1 MSRTELLLKQA
12 QQQLG
17 QRQYQAA
24 RSLFMQAL
32 EQDPKSADAHY
43 GLASACFMQGD
54 FLAAAH
60 HFKETTRH
68 DSARAGAYIN
78 LGAIYNRLG
87 RYDDA
92 IATLRRGIDLDPHR
106 GEGYYNLGLVHR
118 HLEHWHL
125 AIEAYKEA
133 VRVSPNM
140 ADAHF
145 NLANL
150 LLEQHK
156 YDAAVVHYNHAIR
169 LRPNWDVAKQ
179 GLEMAEEARAE
190 QEPPPDEAPTQ
201 TLKESTASQRHAD
214 PKRDAG
220 LLADL
225 TRLAETA
232 DALGRELG
240 DDSAPELDKTIK
252 ELASILIKHDASYH
266 EVSGKLDAFRQAAE
280 RFHTF
285 DARLQDLQNRLA
297 QARTRL
303 AKA

>member
-1 MSRTELLLKQA
+1 MSRSNQLLKQA

-17 QRQYQAA
+17 QRHFQAA

-32 EQDPKSADAHY
+32 EQEPASADAHY

-68 DSARAGAYIN
+68 EPDRAGAYVN

-92 IATLRRGIDLDPHR
+92 IATLRKGIDLDPHR

-150 LLEQHK
+150 LLEQHR
-156 YDAAVVHYNHAIR
+156 YDAAVAHYQHAIR
-169 LRPNWDVAKQ
+169 LRPEWDVAKQ

-190 QEPPPDEAPTQ
+190 AAPKIDDGPKHQ
-201 TLKESTASQRHAD
+201 SKESTASHRHAD
-214 PKRDAG
+214 AKKDLA
-220 LLADL
+220 LLTDM
-225 TRLAETA
+225 THIAESA

-240 DDSAPELDKTIK
+240 DETARQLDKTIK
-252 ELASILIKHDASYH
+252 ELASILIKHDASYG
-266 EVSGKLDAFRQAAE
+266 EVSAKLDAFRDAAD
-280 RFHTF
+280 RFHMF
-285 DARLQDLQNRLA
+285 DGRLKELQSHLA
-297 QARTRL
+297 QARVRIT
-303 AKA
+303 KA

>member
-1 MSRTELLLKQA
+1 MSRSNQLLKQA
-12 QQQLG
+12 QQLLG
-17 QRQYQAA
+17 QRHYQSA
-24 RSLFMQAL
+24 RSLYMQAL
-32 EQDPKSADAHY
+32 EQEPTSADAHY
-43 GLASACFMQGD
+43 GLASVCFMQGD

-68 DSARAGAYIN
+68 EPDRAGAYIN

-92 IATLRRGIDLDPHR
+92 IATLRKGIDLDPHR

-156 YDAAVVHYNHAIR
+156 YDAAVAHYRHAIR
-169 LRPNWDVAKQ
+169 LRPDWDVAKQ

-190 QEPPPDEAPTQ
+190 ATPKIELPQHQ
-201 TLKESTASQRHAD
+201 SKESTASLRHAD
-214 PKRDAG
+214 PKKDLG
-220 LLADL
+220 LLTEL
-225 TRLAETA
+225 THLAETA

-240 DDSAPELDKTIK
+240 DESARELDRTIK
-252 ELASILIKHDASYH
+252 DLASILIKHDASYG
-266 EVSGKLDAFRQAAE
+266 EVNAKLDAFRDAADK
-280 RFHTF
+280 FHTF
-285 DARLQDLQNRLA
+285 DSRLKELQSRMA
-297 QARTRL
+297 QARVRIT
-303 AKA
+303 KA

>member
-1 MSRTELLLKQA
+1 MSRSELLLKQA

-17 QRQYQAA
+17 QRQYQSA

-32 EQDPKSADAHY
+32 EQEPASADAHY

-68 DSARAGAYIN
+68 EPGRAGAYIN

-133 VRVSPNM
+133 VRVAPNM

-156 YDAAVVHYNHAIR
+156 YDSAVVHYKHALR
-169 LRPNWDVAKQ
+169 LRPNWEVALQ
-179 GLEMAEEARAE
+179 GLEMAEEGRAE
-190 QEPPPDEAPTQ
+190 MEPPSDEAPKSSS
-201 TLKESTASQRHAD
+201 KESVASQRHAD

-220 LLADL
+220 LLTDL
-225 TRLAETA
+225 THLAEAA

-240 DDSAPELDKTIK
+240 DDTAVELDRTIK
-252 ELASILIKHDASYH
+252 DLASILIKHDASYH
-266 EVSGKLDAFRQAAE
+266 EVSGKLDAFRHAAD

-285 DARLQDLQNRLA
+285 DARLKELQTRLV
-297 QARTRL
+297 QARVRI

>member
-1 MSRTELLLKQA
+1 MSRTDLLVKQA

-17 QRQYQAA
+17 QKQYQAA

-43 GLASACFMQGD
+43 GIASVCFMQGD

-68 DSARAGAYIN
+68 EPNRAGAYIN

-156 YDAAVVHYNHAIR
+156 YDSAVVHYKHAIR
-169 LRPNWDVAKQ
+169 LRPEWDLAKQ

-190 QEPPPDEAPTQ
+190 VEPPPDEAPKSMS
-201 TLKESTASQRHAD
+201 KESAASLRHAD

-240 DDSAPELDKTIK
+240 DESAVQLDRSIK

-266 EVSGKLDAFRQAAE
+266 EVNGKLDAFRQAAE

-285 DARLQDLQNRLA
+285 DTRLQDLQSRLA
-297 QARTRL
+297 AARTRI

>member
-1 MSRTELLLKQA
+1 MSRPELLLKQA

-32 EQDPKSADAHY
+32 EQEPASADAHY

-68 DSARAGAYIN
+68 EPGRAGAFIN

-133 VRVSPNM
+133 VRVAPNM

-156 YDAAVVHYNHAIR
+156 YDSAVAHYNHALR
-169 LRPNWDVAKQ
+169 LRPNWDVALQ
-179 GLEMAEEARAE
+179 GLEMAEEGRAE
-190 QEPPPDEAPTQ
+190 MELPPDEAPKSAS
-201 TLKESTASQRHAD
+201 KESAASQRHAD
-214 PKRDAG
+214 PKRDGG

-225 TRLAETA
+225 SHLAEAA

-240 DDSAPELDKTIK
+240 DDTAVELDRTIK
-252 ELASILIKHDASYH
+252 DLASVLIKHDASYH
-266 EVSGKLDAFRQAAE
+266 EVNGKLDAFRHAAE

-285 DARLQDLQNRLA
+285 DARLHELQTRLA
-297 QARTRL
+297 QARVRI

>member
-1 MSRTELLLKQA
+1 
-12 QQQLG
+12 
-17 QRQYQAA
+17 
-24 RSLFMQAL
+24 MQAL
-32 EQDPKSADAHY
+32 EKDPKNADAHY

-68 DSARAGAYIN
+68 EPARAGAYIN

-92 IATLRRGIDLDPHR
+92 IATLRHGIDLDPHR

-150 LLEQHK
+150 LLEQYR
-156 YDAAVVHYNHAIR
+156 YDSAIIHYNHALR
-169 LRPNWDVAKQ
+169 LRPDWDLAQQ
-179 GLEMAEEARAE
+179 GLEMAKEARAE
-190 QEPPPDEAPTQ
+190 AEMPGDDAPKPSAS
-201 TLKESTASQRHAD
+201 KESTASLRHAD
-214 PKRDAG
+214 PKRDAA
-220 LLADL
+220 LLTDL
-225 TRLAETA
+225 TRLSETA

-240 DDSAPELDKTIK
+240 DESAPQLDRTIK
-252 ELASILIKHDASYH
+252 DLASILIKHDASYH

-280 RFHTF
+280 KFHTF
-285 DARLQDLQNRLA
+285 DARLQELEIRLV